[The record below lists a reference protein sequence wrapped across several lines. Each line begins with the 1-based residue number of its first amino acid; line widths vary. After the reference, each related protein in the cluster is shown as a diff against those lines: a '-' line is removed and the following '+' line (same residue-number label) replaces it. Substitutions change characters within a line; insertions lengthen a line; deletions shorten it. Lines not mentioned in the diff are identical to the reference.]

1 MKDRGRVAECGETS
15 LCCRL
20 FSKHLGV
27 HVEVGALEEY
37 EQEEMHQG
45 WEGLRRG
52 ELQNKNS
59 STFNIFWLFIID
71 HSTFFALHWA
81 ERRTWWW
88 WSPGDHDGHDD
99 VVMVYWAGTAERRW
113 WWSPGESRGRVEAST
128 SLGLFMSCREMKIKT
143 CQATFTFKIFQ
154 DMSKI
159 LQNHR
164 GRCTR
169 STEPPGIGASWA
181 KQQWETTWTKLYGN

>member
-1 MKDRGRVAECGETS
+1 MRLVEQEKLDTKKMSCVEVPKEEGPKVRYASLLWTLKYSPFLRTNGHLANRETMKDRGRVAECGETS

-37 EQEEMHQG
+37 EEEEMHQG

-59 STFNIFWLFIID
+59 STFIIFFHLKDQCNVGFLIID
-71 HSTFFALHWA
+71 PSTFVALHWA

-88 WSPGDHDGHDD
+88 W
-99 VVMVYWAGTAERRW
+99 WW
-113 WWSPGESRGRVEAST
+113 WWSPGESRKRSWWSWQCSDGVLSRHV
-128 SLGLFMSCREMKIKT
+128 REKM
-143 CQATFTFKIFQ
+143 
-154 DMSKI
+154 MMV
-159 LQNHR
+159 
-164 GRCTR
+164 TR
-169 STEPPGIGASWA
+169 RE
-181 KQQWETTWTKLYGN
+181 

>member
-1 MKDRGRVAECGETS
+1 MIRLVEQEKLETNKMLCVEVRKEEDPKVRYAGLLWTLKYSPFLRTNGHLANRETMKDRGRVAECGETS

-59 STFNIFWLFIID
+59 STFNIFFI
-71 HSTFFALHWA
+71 W
-81 ERRTWWW
+81 
-88 WSPGDHDGHDD
+88 
-99 VVMVYWAGTAERRW
+99 
-113 WWSPGESRGRVEAST
+113 
-128 SLGLFMSCREMKIKT
+128 KIN
-143 CQATFTFKIFQ
+143 AMLDF
-154 DMSKI
+154 S
-159 LQNHR
+159 
-164 GRCTR
+164 
-169 STEPPGIGASWA
+169 
-181 KQQWETTWTKLYGN
+181 